1 MLQQDPTRRLIAEFR
16 GLALDLAGR
25 MPGIHVAMKLKPALF
40 SRDKVLAVADF
51 AQEGQRQR
59 GGSASVPYSNA
70 GPQQVADELA
80 ASISRIES
88 LAGKLSRGRF
98 GRDALVL
105 AGLSV
110 RAASL
115 E

>member
-1 MLQQDPTRRLIAEFR
+1 MPPQDPTRRLIAEFR
-16 GLALDLAGR
+16 ALSLDLAGR
-25 MPGIHVAMKLKPALF
+25 MPAIRDAMKLKPDLF
-40 SRDKVLAVADF
+40 NRDKVLAVGDF
-51 AQEGQRQR
+51 AREGQLQR
-59 GGSASVPYSNA
+59 GGSAATPYSNA
-70 GPQQVADELA
+70 APQQVADELT
-80 ASISRIES
+80 ASISRIET

-110 RAASL
+110 RAVST